1 MKYGIISDIHS
12 NLEALKVVL
21 EELRGVDKII
31 CLGDIVGYGPLP
43 NECIDE
49 LRNLLNLY
57 VVVGNH
63 DLASI
68 GWKDI
73 NWFNEYAQRA
83 ILWTMD
89 TLTKENKN
97 YLSSLPEIRE
107 EKDFILVHA
116 SLNDYT
122 DEYISEIK
130 EARKSFELL
139 KDQNLLFV
147 GHTHYPLL
155 FVKKEHQP
163 IYPIRLGDKDIIKVS
178 TFEKLIV
185 NVGAVGQPR
194 DGDPRA
200 SFGIFDTETKEIK
213 IHRVSYN
220 ITKIQEL
227 MWKADLPKFLIDRLA
242 RGY

>member
-21 EELRGVDKII
+21 EELREVDRII
-31 CLGDIVGYGPLP
+31 CLGDIIGYGPLP

-49 LRNLLNLY
+49 VRNLSSLY

-63 DLASI
+63 DLACI

-73 NWFNEYAQRA
+73 GWFNEYAKRA

-89 TLTKENKN
+89 TLTKENKD
-97 YLSSLPEIRE
+97 YLSSLPEIIE
-107 EKDFILVHA
+107 EKDFIMVHG

-122 DEYISEIK
+122 DEYISEVK
-130 EARKSFELL
+130 DARKSFELL
-139 KDQNLLFV
+139 KKQHLLLV

-155 FVKKEHQP
+155 FVKREHQL
-163 IYPIRLGDKDIIKVS
+163 IYPIRLIDKDIIKIS
-178 TFEKLIV
+178 TFDKLIV

-194 DGDPRA
+194 DGDTRA

-213 IHRVSYN
+213 IHRVPYDIS
-220 ITKIQEL
+220 KIQEL
-227 MWKADLPKFLIDRLA
+227 MGKADLPKFLIDRLA
-242 RGY
+242 SGY